1 VCHKGTVRTVLATV
15 VVALAAGVTASA
27 QMRPDWRK
35 VGSSSVEL
43 ALASAATGAVGQVW
57 FSADGGRLF
66 ARTLAGRT
74 YVTSDFE
81 TWSPATDAL
90 PASPEGRLQP
100 AEPARLPEAG
110 ALAVMAA
117 PDRAH
122 IYAIGQHLFRSEDGG
137 RSWTNLTQFRS
148 ASVVGSGQHS
158 LAVSPLDTGQLV
170 LANDYGVWRS
180 MDGGLTWA
188 GLNQFLPN
196 LPVRRILATQGGTS
210 GTRVAADGLG
220 TLELP
225 PGGAVWFPARDT
237 QQTAEEAL
245 LAQYSRMTG
254 AQITAIGAGGST
266 VYAGSADGRIW
277 VSLDAGATFRASR
290 SDVAGA
296 VERFYVDPA
305 EPRVALAALSG
316 SGPRVLRTT
325 SSGSLWDDL
334 TGNLPDAPVHG
345 IAADRVAGAV
355 YAATGRGVFL
365 ARTDLENATQPAAN
379 WVSLGEGLPA
389 ADAWDVRLDPAG
401 VQLYVAMDG
410 YGLYATAA
418 PHRLWNLRIVSTAD
432 FTARP
437 AAPGALLS
445 VIGGHVNTVRGG
457 DLSYPVL
464 SASERE
470 SQIQVPF
477 EAVGPNVALSLET
490 SAGRVTVGLPV
501 QPTSPAIFVGSDG
514 VPMLYDADSGL
525 PLDARN
531 AAHSNGRIQILA
543 TGLGKVRPD
552 WPANLPAPRQNPP
565 AVAASVRIYLD
576 GSPLQVTRAT
586 LAPDFIGF
594 YLIEAQLPPVANLG
608 TSELYISAEGQES
621 NRVQIVVEP

>member
-1 VCHKGTVRTVLATV
+1 
-15 VVALAAGVTASA
+15 VALAAGVVAPA

-43 ALASAATGAVGQVW
+43 ALASAATGPVEHVW
-57 FSADGGRLF
+57 FSPDGGQLY
-66 ARTLAGRT
+66 ARTAAGRT

-81 TWSPATDAL
+81 TWLTAAPLAARSEA
-90 PASPEGRLQP
+90 RLQP
-100 AEPARLPEAG
+100 AEAARLPEA
-110 ALAVMAA
+110 AASAVMAA

-122 IYAIGQHLFRSEDGG
+122 IYAIGQQLFRSEDGG
-137 RSWTNLTQFRS
+137 RSWSNLTQYRA
-148 ASVVGSGQHS
+148 ASVVGTGQHS
-158 LAVSPLDTGQLV
+158 LAVSPLDVNQLV

-180 MDGGLTWA
+180 LDGGLTWA

-196 LPVRRILATQGGTS
+196 LTVRRILATQRGAS
-210 GTRVAADGLG
+210 GARVVAEGMG

-225 PGGAVWFPARDT
+225 PGGSVWFPASDT
-237 QQTAEEAL
+237 LQTTEDAL
-245 LAQYSRMTG
+245 LARYSKV
-254 AQITAIGAGGST
+254 IGAPVTAMGAVGST
-266 VYAGSADGRIW
+266 VYAGARDGRIW

-290 SDVAGA
+290 SDAAGA
-296 VERFYVDPA
+296 VERFYVDPV

-345 IAADRVAGAV
+345 IAADRAAGAV

-365 ARTDLENATQPAAN
+365 ARTDLENATLPATN

-389 ADAWDVRLDPAG
+389 VAASDVRLDPAG

-437 AAPGALLS
+437 AAPGSLLS
-445 VIGGHVNTVRGG
+445 VIGGHVNTARGG
-457 DLSYPVL
+457 DLNYPVL
-464 SASERE
+464 SASDRE

-490 SAGRVTVGLPV
+490 NAGRVTFGLPV
-501 QPTSPAIFVGSDG
+501 QPASPAIFVGSDG

-531 AAHSNGRIQILA
+531 TARSSGRVQILA

-552 WPANLPAPRQNPP
+552 WPTNLPAPHQNPP
-565 AVAASVRIYLD
+565 AVAAGVRVYLD
-576 GSPLQVTRAT
+576 GSPLRVTRAT

-594 YLIEAQLPPVANLG
+594 YLIEAQLPMIANLG
-608 TSELYISAEGQES
+608 TSELYISADGQES
-621 NRVQIVVEP
+621 NRVQIVMEP